1 MPIDPNYFLNSHLAI
16 KPLRFKL
23 DLETEE
29 SNIAESNRLLEEI
42 KIAEENPYTHTSKSG
57 VTIKINYKC
66 YLTMVKSKI
75 APLVALIL
83 ALHNELKCRK
93 NYNFKG

>member
-29 SNIAESNRLLEEI
+29 SNIAESNRLLEEM

-57 VTIKINYKC
+57 VNIKINYKC

-75 APLVALIL
+75 APLVA
-83 ALHNELKCRK
+83 CM
-93 NYNFKG
+93 Y